1 MTRIFGGLALGQTL
15 LILATATL
23 GLSAAESTRLR
34 SHVAL
39 AIFTSLAICAAHAAV
54 FTYFTVTGKL
64 IHQSIALGG
73 FSKKPLRIVRRMKK
87 GISSLV
93 GLGVLTILCTVA
105 TGARAL
111 AWAGLGDLHLLVASG
126 AAACNIWIYFLQFR
140 LIRHNE
146 RLVNHCL
153 RRYEKRRIQHLSQ
166 EGPAILANRLQ
177 RAENI

>member
-1 MTRIFGGLALGQTL
+1 MNRVFWGLALGQTL

-23 GLSAAESTRLR
+23 GLSTAESTRLR

-39 AIFTSLAICAAHAAV
+39 AIFTSLAICAAHAVV

-73 FSKKPLRIVRRMKK
+73 FSEKPLRIVRRLKK
-87 GISSLV
+87 RISILV
-93 GLGVLTILCTVA
+93 GVGVLAILCAVA

-126 AAACNIWIYFLQFR
+126 AAACNISIYFLQFR
-140 LIRHNE
+140 LIQRNE
-146 RLVNHCL
+146 RLMNHCL
-153 RRYEKRRIQHLSQ
+153 RRYEKRRIRHLSQ
-166 EGPAILANRLQ
+166 EGHATLANRLQ
-177 RAENI
+177 RAGNA